1 MTFSIFLKGLQES
14 SVQETWKAKAGRML
28 YGDLPASRA
37 GQWTPSPDGSPFV
50 TIFRSL
56 TAEFGKLAL

>member
-37 GQWTPSPDGSPFV
+37 MDSV
-50 TIFRSL
+50 T
-56 TAEFGKLAL
+56 